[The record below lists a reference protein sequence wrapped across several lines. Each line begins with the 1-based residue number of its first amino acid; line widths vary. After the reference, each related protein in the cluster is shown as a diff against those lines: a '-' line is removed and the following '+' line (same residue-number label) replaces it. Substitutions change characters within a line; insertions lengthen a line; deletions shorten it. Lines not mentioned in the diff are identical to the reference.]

1 MFSGRGRRDF
11 LRTAF
16 TGGAGLALASR
27 ARMYAAGPLAAA
39 QQPAA
44 PPAGTPARVTI
55 ATTQL
60 APDVSLLTV
69 PAPGV
74 AAGSTGTASSVNVVV
89 VNGPDGVFM
98 IDAGTPEGST
108 ELLAVVSGIAPA
120 PSVRGLFNTH
130 WHLEHTGGNDVLGR
144 ASTRIIAHANTK
156 LWMDT
161 EVVQEW
167 QQRTYK
173 PRASAALPTET
184 FYKSGTISL
193 ARERMDYGHLPQA
206 HTDGDIYVFLRTA
219 NVLVAGDVVSS
230 SYPILDYST
239 GGWLG
244 GLTDA
249 TKTLL
254 DLTNADT
261 RIVPGSGPVLTRADL
276 QAQHAMLIE
285 VRARLVALL
294 KKGMSARD
302 MIAAGPT
309 REFDQKWGNSDLFI
323 ANAYKGLWGHV
334 RELGGIV

>member
-1 MFSGRGRRDF
+1 
-11 LRTAF
+11 
-16 TGGAGLALASR
+16 
-27 ARMYAAGPLAAA
+27 MYAAGPVATA
-39 QQPAA
+39 QEPSA
-44 PPAGTPARVTI
+44 PPAGTPPRVTVV
-55 ATTQL
+55 TTPL
-60 APDVSLLTV
+60 TPDVSLLTV

-74 AAGSTGTASSVNVVV
+74 PAGSAPAASSANVVV
-89 VNGPDGVFM
+89 VNGPDGAFM
-98 IDAGTPEGST
+98 IDAGPPEGST
-108 ELLAVVSGIAPA
+108 ELLGAVNRIAPA

-130 WHLEHTGGNDVLGR
+130 WHLDHTGCNDQIGR
-144 ASTRIIAHANTK
+144 TGTRIIAHTNTK

-161 EVVQEW
+161 EIVQEW

-173 PRASAALPTET
+173 PRAAAALPTET
-184 FYKSGTISL
+184 FYKSGTVSFG
-193 ARERMDYGHLPQA
+193 RERMDYGHLPMA

-219 NVLVAGDVVSS
+219 NVLVAGDVVSQ

-239 GGWLG
+239 GGWIG

-249 TKTLL
+249 TKALL
-254 DLTNADT
+254 DLANADT

-276 QAQHAMLIE
+276 QAQHAMLTE
-285 VRARLVALL
+285 VRARLVVLL

-309 REFDQKWGNSDLFI
+309 KEFDQKWGNPNLFI